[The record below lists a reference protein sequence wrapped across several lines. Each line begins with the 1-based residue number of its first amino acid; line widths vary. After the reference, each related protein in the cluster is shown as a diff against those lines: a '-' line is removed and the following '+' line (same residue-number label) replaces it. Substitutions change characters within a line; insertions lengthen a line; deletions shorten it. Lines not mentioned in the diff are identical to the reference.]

1 MLAVTTIYI
10 CTHHELV
17 GLNFRLGPNRRRAID
32 LAADRASRLLT
43 SRGLNPVLST
53 SFADWHGS
61 GKMHAMARVHN
72 YFAVDH
78 HELTA
83 HVERSICDAAKVFI
97 DTLVAAQQP
106 AEGA

>member
-1 MLAVTTIYI
+1 MTTVYI

-43 SRGLNPVLST
+43 SRGLNPVLSNRF
-53 SFADWHGS
+53 SDWYG
-61 GKMHAMARVHN
+61 GGRMHAMARVHN

-83 HVERSICDAAKVFI
+83 HVERSISEAAKVFI
-97 DTLVAAQQP
+97 DTLVAEQRP